1 MNQLPPNPQSGPH
14 ESHENKES
22 GRHPERSRLSGEP
35 KDLLL
40 VNAPFTRRW
49 LLRPQI
55 WIELF
60 AILNVGFLT
69 FDIYLAHSV
78 NQFRNHAEYIP
89 LFFSA
94 IAPLVLILALAL
106 RYRWPEVWKDLG
118 YLVAWV
124 AVLVGLTGVILHL
137 ESRFFYERTLGSL
150 TYSAPFAAPLAY
162 TGLGLLV
169 IMNRMVDPE
178 SEEWAQWVL
187 LLALGGF
194 VGNFVF
200 SLADHAGN
208 GFFNPLEW
216 VPVVASAI
224 AVGFLFVPLVMRVSR
239 QFIDLCAAVLVL
251 EAGVGLWG
259 FVLHASANLRGP
271 SVHAFDNFI
280 YGAPPMAPLLFPNLM
295 ILGIIALWQLRTS
308 TVAEPAHA

>member
-1 MNQLPPNPQSGPH
+1 MDAAS
-14 ESHENKES
+14 
-22 GRHPERSRLSGEP
+22 ERWW
-35 KDLLL
+35 
-40 VNAPFTRRW
+40 V
-49 LLRPQI
+49 RPQL
-55 WIELF
+55 WIEAF

-78 NQFRNHAEYIP
+78 NQFRNEAEFVP
-89 LFFSA
+89 LLFSA
-94 IAPLVLILALAL
+94 STPLLLVVGLTL
-106 RYRWPEVWKDLG
+106 RYRRPAVWKWLG
-118 YLVAWV
+118 YLVGWA

-137 ESRFFYERTLGSL
+137 QSRFFFERTLRSL

-162 TGLGLLV
+162 TGLGFLL
-169 IMNRMVDPE
+169 IMNRMVDAE
-178 SEEWAQWVL
+178 SIEWAEWVL
-187 LLALGGF
+187 FMALGGF

-224 AVGFLFVPLVMRVSR
+224 AIGFLAVPLLTPVTRR
-239 QFIDLCAAVLVL
+239 YIDLCAAILIL

-259 FVLHASANLRGP
+259 FVLHATANLQGP
-271 SVHAFDNFI
+271 SVHTFDNFI

-295 ILGIIALWQLRTS
+295 VLGIIGLWQMRGEVIS
-308 TVAEPAHA
+308 NEAPRRDA

>member
-1 MNQLPPNPQSGPH
+1 MNQSPS
-14 ESHENKES
+14 SHDS
-22 GRHPERSRLSGEP
+22 GRHPERSQLSGEA
-35 KDLLL
+35 KDLPGKDQRL
-40 VNAPFTRRW
+40 AWTKTQFAERW

-94 IAPLVLILALAL
+94 TAPVLLVLALSV
-106 RYRWPEVWKDLG
+106 RYRWPAVWKDLG
-118 YLVAWV
+118 YLVGWV

-137 ESRFFYERTLGSL
+137 ESRFFYERTLLSL

-162 TGLGLLV
+162 TGLGLLL

-178 SEEWAQWVL
+178 REEWAQWIL
-187 LLALGGF
+187 LLTLGGF

-208 GFFNPLEW
+208 GFFNRFEW

-224 AVGFLFVPLVMRVSR
+224 AIGFLAVPLFMRVSR
-239 QFIDLCAAVLVL
+239 PFIDLCATILVL
-251 EAGVGLWG
+251 EAGIGLWG

-295 ILGIIALWQLRTS
+295 VLGIIALWQLRITMLP
-308 TVAEPAHA
+308 EPAPA

>member
-1 MNQLPPNPQSGPH
+1 MARPS
-14 ESHENKES
+14 
-22 GRHPERSRLSGEP
+22 ERWWG
-35 KDLLL
+35 
-40 VNAPFTRRW
+40 
-49 LLRPQI
+49 RPQI

-78 NQFRNHAEYIP
+78 NQFRNEAEYIP

-94 IAPLVLILALAL
+94 TAPVILIFGLAV
-106 RYRWPEVWKDLG
+106 RYRWPAVWKDLG
-118 YLVAWV
+118 YFVGWT
-124 AVLVGLTGVILHL
+124 AVIVGLTGVILHL
-137 ESRFFYERTLGSL
+137 ESHFFYERTLRSL

-162 TGLGLLV
+162 TGLGFLIV
-169 IMNRMVDPE
+169 MNRMVDPDKL
-178 SEEWAQWVL
+178 EWAQWVL

-194 VGNFVF
+194 IGNFVF

-224 AVGFLFVPLVMRVSR
+224 AVGFLAAPLIMSVSR
-239 QFIDLCAAVLVL
+239 QYVDLCAAILIL

-259 FVLHASANLRGP
+259 FILHASANLRGP

-295 ILGIIALWQLRTS
+295 VLGIIGLWELRKHLT
-308 TVAEPAHA
+308 